1 MTEPQVWHHGL
12 VARYWAEFET
22 EGGEEAAYFQRLIER
37 SGEPAL
43 DLGCGAGRLL
53 LTYLSAGLDVDG
65 CDYSQDM
72 LAWCRARAEREGFSP
87 SLYQQAMH
95 ELDLPRR
102 YRTIIACG
110 VIGLGG
116 ERHLTRQAL
125 RRCYEHL
132 RPGGTFAFDTA
143 PRYSDRPAWL
153 SRLPHARHALPD
165 EWPSDGERELLPDGS
180 ELELVARTVSVDP
193 LAEVQTRQLRA
204 RLWRDGELVEEEVHT
219 QRYEE
224 YGMNELLLLLE
235 LAGFDDVRICGDYR
249 DEPATA
255 DHRNVVFV
263 ARKEATDPS
272 SS

>member
-1 MTEPQVWHHGL
+1 
-12 VARYWAEFET
+12 
-22 EGGEEAAYFQRLIER
+22 
-37 SGEPAL
+37 
-43 DLGCGAGRLL
+43 
-53 LTYLSAGLDVDG
+53 
-65 CDYSQDM
+65 
-72 LAWCRARAEREGFSP
+72 
-87 SLYQQAMH
+87 MH

-116 ERHLTRQAL
+116 ERQRTREGL

-132 RPGGTFAFDTA
+132 RPGGTFAFDFS
-143 PRYSDRPAWL
+143 PRYNDRPAWL
-153 SRLPHARHALPD
+153 SRLPKNRQALP
-165 EWPSDGERELLPDGS
+165 EKWPASGERSKLSDGT

-204 RLWRDGELVEEEVHT
+204 RLWRDGELLQEEVHT

-235 LAGFDDVRICGDYR
+235 LAGFCDVQRFGDYT

-255 DHRNVVFV
+255 DHDNVIFV
-263 ARKEATDPS
+263 STKGATNPS
-272 SS
+272 FS